1 MSFKS
6 KLLEAARKNKSW
18 LCVGLDP
25 AIDKIPSKLGSDPG
39 GILEFNRAIIEAT
52 SDLVCAYKPNAAF
65 YECMGAKGW
74 EVLEKTV
81 LSVPSHIPVIIDAKR
96 GDIGNTAAMYAKS
109 IFEGLGA
116 DAVTVNPYL
125 GRDSIEP
132 FTRYLDK
139 GVIILCLTSNKS
151 SNDIQRQL
159 TITENQPETAIG
171 TSRSTAE
178 SLAEFLDSSTKKIYE
193 HIAGLAVEWNVN
205 DNIGLVVGAT
215 APKELGIV
223 REIVGEDIPFL
234 IPGVGA
240 QGGDLQQSIEHG
252 SNADGELAIINVARG
267 IIYGWTDESNY
278 ESQIREAA
286 LSFKERIQ
294 KAIEQKAAAAL

>member
-25 AIDKIPSKLGSDPG
+25 VLEKLPSHLGSDANA
-39 GILEFNRAIIEAT
+39 ILEFNRAVIEVT

-65 YECMGAKGW
+65 YECMGSEGW
-74 EVLEKTV
+74 EVLSKTIR
-81 LSVPSHIPVIIDAKR
+81 SVPSHIPVIVDAKR

-109 IFEGLGA
+109 IFEQLDA

-132 FTRYLDK
+132 FTRYMDK

-151 SNDIQRQL
+151 SADIQQL
-159 TITENQPETAIG
+159 TITENHPETVLG
-171 TSRSTAE
+171 TPRSQTKTSVA
-178 SLAEFLDSSTKKIYE
+178 FFNSSTKKIYE
-193 HIAGLAVEWNVN
+193 HIAGLAAEWNVN

-215 APKELGIV
+215 SPKELGIV

-240 QGGDLQQSIEHG
+240 QGGDLQQSIEYG
-252 SNADGELAIINVARG
+252 SNADGKLAIINVARG
-267 IIYGWTDESNY
+267 IIYAWTDESNY

-286 LSFKERIQ
+286 LSFKERIE
-294 KAIEQKAAAAL
+294 KAISQKAAGFL